1 MINLS
6 VDVPTKVEKFLRFA
20 MFTAHIAFSLFA
32 ARLVAACYLY
42 YSFAPNLPV
51 PIGVLSEILAGV
63 LIGIAIFPSQ
73 FYSVKLDLCGTP
85 RYANFSFSKF
95 IIVIFVFPIV
105 IGFLFDIGLL
115 LKIIMFIKHYIDRF
129 VIFVDNE
136 CIASAVRILEAAV
149 DDIYHQIF
157 NILFFDYIFLLHIVK
172 YKFNYLPSNA
182 MKV

>member
-1 MINLS
+1 
-6 VDVPTKVEKFLRFA
+6 
-20 MFTAHIAFSLFA
+20 MFTVHIAFSLFA
-32 ARLVAACYLY
+32 ARLVAGCYLY

-51 PIGVLSEILAGV
+51 PMGVLSEILGGI

-73 FYSVKLDLCGTP
+73 FYSVRLDSCGTP

-95 IIVIFVFPIV
+95 IMVIFVFPVI

-136 CIASAVRILEAAV
+136 CVASTVRMLEAAV
-149 DDIYHQIF
+149 VTIF
-157 NILFFDYIFLLHIVK
+157 TVK
-172 YKFNYLPSNA
+172 YLIYYFLIIFFYYILLSINLIIRLQ
-182 MKV
+182 ML

>member
-6 VDVPTKVEKFLRFA
+6 VDVPAKGENFLRFA
-20 MFTAHIAFSLFA
+20 MFMAHIAFSLFA
-32 ARLVAACYLY
+32 ARLVAGCYLY
-42 YSFAPNLPV
+42 YIFALNLPV
-51 PIGVLSEILAGV
+51 SMGVLSEILGGV

-73 FYSVKLDLCGTP
+73 FYSVKLDSCGTP

-95 IIVIFVFPIV
+95 IMVIFVFTIV

-136 CIASAVRILEAAV
+136 CVASTVRMLEAAAV
-149 DDIYHQIF
+149 TIF
-157 NILFFDYIFLLHIVK
+157 TVK
-172 YKFNYLPSNA
+172 YLIYYFLIIFFTAYC
-182 MKV
+182 

>member
-6 VDVPTKVEKFLRFA
+6 VNVPTKGEKFLRFA
-20 MFTAHIAFSLFA
+20 MFTAHIAFAFFV
-32 ARLVAACYLY
+32 ARLVAGCYLY
-42 YSFAPNLPV
+42 YNFAPNLPV
-51 PIGVLSEILAGV
+51 PMGVLSEILGGI

-73 FYSVKLDLCGTP
+73 FYSVKFDLCGTP

-105 IGFLFDIGLL
+105 IGILFDTRLL

-136 CIASAVRILEAAV
+136 CVASAVRILEAAV
-149 DDIYHQIF
+149 VTIFTVKYLIY
-157 NILFFDYIFLLHIVK
+157 FFDYIFLLHIVK